1 ALSRAQSQ
9 PCRRHLRYRSLQWRG
24 ADLDRHTLAHRM
36 AATLAHPLRGVLTTD
51 PGTTRAT
58 DRLAD
63 AVLRAVDGY
72 RARPGR
78 DDGAERSGDRAA
90 RAAGPGAPNSS

>member
-1 ALSRAQSQ
+1 
-9 PCRRHLRYRSLQWRG
+9 
-24 ADLDRHTLAHRM
+24 M

-63 AVLRAVDGY
+63 AVLRAVEDDL
-72 RARPGR
+72 ARPNR
-78 DDGAERSGDRAA
+78 DSGPA
-90 RAAGPGAPNSS
+90 RHIESASSSQS

>member
-1 ALSRAQSQ
+1 
-9 PCRRHLRYRSLQWRG
+9 
-24 ADLDRHTLAHRM
+24 M

-63 AVLRAVDGY
+63 AVLRAVEGDL
-72 RARPGR
+72 ARPGR

-90 RAAGPGAPNSS
+90 RAAGPGAPNFVRRFKRLEIEGGDKPVTRRFAA